1 MKRASIANEAGFNRK
16 RSLLRW
22 PSKSVAF
29 LRRKN
34 KKNRPN
40 LHKRMFG
47 RFSVYNLMVVI
58 LMTMLF

>member
-1 MKRASIANEAGFNRK
+1 MKLASIANEAGFNRQ

-34 KKNRPN
+34 KKIVRTYI
-40 LHKRMFG
+40 
-47 RFSVYNLMVVI
+47 SVCSDDLEFI
-58 LMTMLF
+58 TLWLLSL

>member
-1 MKRASIANEAGFNRK
+1 MKLASIANEAGFNRK

-34 KKNRPN
+34 KKIVRTYI
-40 LHKRMFG
+40 
-47 RFSVYNLMVVI
+47 SVCSDDLGFI
-58 LMTMLF
+58 T

>member
-1 MKRASIANEAGFNRK
+1 MKIASMANEAGFNRQ

-22 PSKSVAF
+22 PSKPVAF
-29 LRRKN
+29 WRR
-34 KKNRPN
+34 KNRPN

>member
-1 MKRASIANEAGFNRK
+1 MKLASMANEAGINRK

-22 PSKSVAF
+22 PSKPVAL
-29 LRRKN
+29 LRQ
-34 KKNRPN
+34 KNRPN

-47 RFSVYNLMVVI
+47 RFRVYNLMVVI

>member
-1 MKRASIANEAGFNRK
+1 MKLASIASEAGFNRK

-34 KKNRPN
+34 KKNVRTYI
-40 LHKRMFG
+40 
-47 RFSVYNLMVVI
+47 SVCSDDLGFI
-58 LMTMLF
+58 TLWLLSL

>member
-1 MKRASIANEAGFNRK
+1 MKQASIANEASFNRK

-40 LHKRMFG
+40 LHLRMFG
-47 RFSVYNLMVVI
+47 RFRVYNLMVVI